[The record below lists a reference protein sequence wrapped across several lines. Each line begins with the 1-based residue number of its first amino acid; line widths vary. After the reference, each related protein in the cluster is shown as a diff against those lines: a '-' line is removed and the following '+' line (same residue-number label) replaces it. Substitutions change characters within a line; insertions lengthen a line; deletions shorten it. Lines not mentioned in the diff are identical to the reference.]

1 MKKSPDGTS
10 PLALLIDGLPVRG
23 RIGTVLMVADV
34 AIRQLESSSDLPVA
48 RAAFDLCRRWYD
60 GERFDPDR
68 FEEAYG
74 DEDGGG
80 LAGGAMN
87 ARSHS
92 EPAAWNI
99 LASAVMYIAFQAY
112 RELGRRPAPMLSE
125 MEADELNQIYRHM
138 QTVSPLFIETARRAA
153 KILGQGSEPPFA
165 QLKAI
170 LSRQ

>member
-1 MKKSPDGTS
+1 
-10 PLALLIDGLPVRG
+10 
-23 RIGTVLMVADV
+23 MVADL
-34 AIRQLESSSDLPVA
+34 AMRQLERSSDIPVA

-68 FEEAYG
+68 FEEAYA

-87 ARSHS
+87 ARSQS
-92 EPAAWNI
+92 ELTAWNV

-112 RELGRRPAPMLSE
+112 RELGRYPAPMLSE
-125 MEADELNQIYRHM
+125 MEADELNQMYRHM
-138 QTVSPLFIETARRAA
+138 QIISPMFIETARRAA
-153 KILGQGSEPPFA
+153 EILEQGREPSFA

-170 LSRQ
+170 LLRG

>member
-1 MKKSPDGTS
+1 MIKSHNKSP
-10 PLALLIDGLPVRG
+10 LVLLTDGLAVRG
-23 RIGTVLMVADV
+23 RIGVVLMLADL
-34 AIRQLESSSDLPVA
+34 AMRQLESSSDLPAA

-68 FEEAYG
+68 FEEAYA

-80 LAGGAMN
+80 LAGEAMN
-87 ARSHS
+87 ARSQS
-92 EPAAWNI
+92 ELTAWNV

-112 RELGRRPAPMLSE
+112 RELGRYPAPMLSD

-138 QTVSPLFIETARRAA
+138 QTVSPVFIETARKAE
-153 KILGQGSEPPFA
+153 KILEQGREPSFA

-170 LSRQ
+170 LSR